1 MYQSSLNA
9 DGIECILLND
19 TVATT
24 LTQVYIDIELKVR
37 KKDMIEAKK
46 RIEEIRLEIENK
58 ELQDFRDADHEDIAF
73 EKRLNEEKS
82 KIYSGWFIFIILL
95 IIFIYLL
102 SFC

>member
-1 MYQSSLNA
+1 LYQSSLNA

-82 KIYSGWFIFIILL
+82 KIYSGWFVFIILL

>member
-1 MYQSSLNA
+1 
-9 DGIECILLND
+9 
-19 TVATT
+19 
-24 LTQVYIDIELKVR
+24 
-37 KKDMIEAKK
+37 MIEAKK

-58 ELQDFRDADHEDIAF
+58 ELQDFRDADHEDIEF